1 MCTYISPLLEVIK
14 KGLRP
19 ASVGCLSPNARAQ
32 KLAAPYCLDF
42 MNYEKQVKK
51 LFDPNLV
58 AEASW
63 YVMPDE

>member
-1 MCTYISPLLEVIK
+1 MK
-14 KGLRP
+14 
-19 ASVGCLSPNARAQ
+19 
-32 KLAAPYCLDF
+32 
-42 MNYEKQVKK
+42 YEKQVKK